1 MEKERA
7 TSQALTTSLRLN
19 AREEFLRESSDML
32 RQSSLSLL
40 LCSLTGLLA
49 GIVFGSMAE
58 MLKMLPGLLILIPP
72 ANDMRG
78 NIYGAMVSRLGTAMH
93 VGTFSPSLS
102 DKNGVLRQNLLSSL
116 NLMLSY
122 SVILGVLVVIFA
134 DIFHL
139 HTISL
144 WELILISV
152 LSGLISAS
160 FLLWIAVAISVA
172 GYRRNWNI
180 DNFSSP
186 IITAAGDL
194 VTIPSLYLGGI
205 FLLELRKIVGVESS
219 MKIACLFSLI
229 FLAFSLLLTLKNIRE
244 HERRRILIESFPVLL
259 LCGILGIITGSLL
272 EARLER
278 LIAIPAIFVLLPPF
292 LEVCNALGGILSART
307 SSMLHIGTIEARTLP
322 ERKILW
328 NFVAIYILS
337 AFFLLVGALSWLLSS
352 VLGMNASLCDMLLL
366 SLLAGLLS
374 ASFLNFASYY
384 IAVFSFKFGL
394 DPDNDTIPLI
404 TSLTDIFGVLCV
416 LAAMKIV
423 IG

>member
-1 MEKERA
+1 M
-7 TSQALTTSLRLN
+7 
-19 AREEFLRESSDML
+19 
-32 RQSSLSLL
+32 
-40 LCSLTGLLA
+40 
-49 GIVFGSMAE
+49 
-58 MLKMLPGLLILIPP
+58 
-72 ANDMRG
+72 
-78 NIYGAMVSRLGTAMH
+78 
-93 VGTFSPSLS
+93 
-102 DKNGVLRQNLLSSL
+102 
-116 NLMLSY
+116 
-122 SVILGVLVVIFA
+122 
-134 DIFHL
+134 

-205 FLLELRKIVGVESS
+205 FLLELREIVGVESS

-244 HERRRILIESFPVLL
+244 HGRRRILIESFPVLL

-292 LEVCNALGGILSART
+292 
-307 SSMLHIGTIEARTLP
+307 
-322 ERKILW
+322 
-328 NFVAIYILS
+328 
-337 AFFLLVGALSWLLSS
+337 
-352 VLGMNASLCDMLLL
+352 
-366 SLLAGLLS
+366 
-374 ASFLNFASYY
+374 
-384 IAVFSFKFGL
+384 
-394 DPDNDTIPLI
+394 
-404 TSLTDIFGVLCV
+404 
-416 LAAMKIV
+416 
-423 IG
+423 

>member
-58 MLKMLPGLLILIPP
+58 MLKMLPGLLVLIPP

-205 FLLELRKIVGVESS
+205 FLLELREIVGVESS

-244 HERRRILIESFPVLL
+244 HGRRRILIESFPVLL

-352 VLGMNASLCDMLLL
+352 ILGMNASLCDMLLL

>member
-1 MEKERA
+1 
-7 TSQALTTSLRLN
+7 
-19 AREEFLRESSDML
+19 
-32 RQSSLSLL
+32 
-40 LCSLTGLLA
+40 
-49 GIVFGSMAE
+49 V
-58 MLKMLPGLLILIPP
+58 
-72 ANDMRG
+72 
-78 NIYGAMVSRLGTAMH
+78 
-93 VGTFSPSLS
+93 
-102 DKNGVLRQNLLSSL
+102 
-116 NLMLSY
+116 
-122 SVILGVLVVIFA
+122 
-134 DIFHL
+134 
-139 HTISL
+139 

-205 FLLELRKIVGVESS
+205 FLLELREIVGVESS
-219 MKIACLFSLI
+219 MKIACAFSLI
-229 FLAFSLLLTLKNIRE
+229 FFAFSLLLTLKNIRE
-244 HERRRILIESFPVLL
+244 HGRRRILIESFPVLL

-322 ERKILW
+322 EKKILW

-337 AFFLLVGALSWLLSS
+337 AFFLLVGSLSWLLSS

>member
-116 NLMLSY
+116 NLTLSY

-205 FLLELRKIVGVESS
+205 FLLELREIVGVESS

-307 SSMLHIGTIEARTLP
+307 SSMLHIGIIEARTLP

-352 VLGMNASLCDMLLL
+352 ILGMNASLCDMLLL